1 MSKLRIV
8 LTGGA
13 GFIGSHITDYLLKK
27 GHSVTVI
34 DNLITGRRENLE
46 PFIENRGFKFI
57 EQDVTKFINIDGEV
71 DYVLH
76 FASPASPIDYLKYP
90 IQTLKVGALGTLNA
104 IGLSK
109 KKSARFL
116 LASTSEVYGD
126 PKVHPQNEDYW
137 GHVNPVGPRGVYD
150 ESKRFAEA
158 LTMAYHKFHD
168 IDTRIVRIF
177 NTFGPK
183 MRPEDGRVIPT
194 FIMQCLKGEPITI
207 FGSGEQTRSFCY
219 VSDLVEGIYRLMF
232 KDYQYPVNL
241 GNPEE
246 ISIRKLVEIIE
257 DVAGRKI
264 KIEYKELPED
274 DPRQRKPDISK
285 AKELISWN
293 PQVDLR
299 TGLSATVQWFKKYF
313 DEENDG

>member
-13 GFIGSHITDYLLKK
+13 GFIGSHITDYLLKE

-57 EQDVTKFINIDGEV
+57 EQDVTKFINIDGKV

-76 FASPASPIDYLKYP
+76 FASPASPFDYLRYP

-126 PKVHPQNEDYW
+126 PEVHPQNEDYW

-158 LTMAYHKFHD
+158 LTMAYHKFHG

-207 FGSGEQTRSFCY
+207 FGSGLQTRSFCY

-246 ISIRKLVEIIE
+246 ISIRELVKIIE
-257 DVAGRKI
+257 EVARRKI

-285 AKELISWN
+285 ARELISWD
-293 PQVDLR
+293 PQVNLR
-299 TGLSATVQWFKKYF
+299 TGLSVTVQWFKKHF
-313 DEENDG
+313 AGENDG

>member
-13 GFIGSHITDYLLKK
+13 GFIGSHITDYLLKE

-46 PFIENRGFKFI
+46 PFIENRCFKFI

-137 GHVNPVGPRGVYD
+137 GHVNPIGPRGVYD

-246 ISIRKLVEIIE
+246 ISIRELVEIIE
-257 DVAGRKI
+257 EVARRKI

-299 TGLSATVQWFKKYF
+299 TGLNATVQWFKKYL
-313 DEENDG
+313 DGENDG

>member
-13 GFIGSHITDYLLKK
+13 GFIGSHITDYLLKE

-246 ISIRKLVEIIE
+246 ISIRELVEIIE
-257 DVAGRKI
+257 EVARRKI

-313 DEENDG
+313 DGENDG